1 MTLLLAFVSAGLT
14 AQAQRAR
21 ADRYQVAQIISRVES
36 DTTRFRADLDNAIR
50 NSRIDNTR
58 RENNINLY
66 ISDFVSATAQLRAR
80 NDQRRATAAD
90 VRLVLDRAT
99 LVDNFL
105 RRSQLEGNVND
116 DWATVRADLTELASA
131 YGVTWTPA
139 PARGGY
145 RNNGGYGN
153 NPLPN
158 TGTAYGVDRSLT
170 GTYRLDVS
178 RSDDPRTAARN
189 AAGPTSRYGRQQQSQ
204 DALLARLEAPDTL
217 AIERRGTQ
225 VTIASTRAPQ
235 FTLTADGR
243 ERVEQ
248 LPNGRSVR
256 AKATLYGD
264 QLIVSTTG
272 DRDTDFTVTFDPVEN
287 GQRLEVTRR
296 ISDINLRTP
305 VTVRSVYERTS
316 DVAQFD
322 VYRGGGYTAG
332 TTPTTTSGEFVV
344 PDGVSLSATLDQDL
358 STRTTREGEQFT
370 MTISQPSEYAGA
382 SLQGHIS
389 GVSRSGR
396 VTGRSEMSFNFDRI
410 VMRDGR
416 SYSFSGF
423 VEGIRSTNG
432 ESVRVDNEGGV
443 RDNNQTDRTVQ
454 RTAIGTAVGAIIGA
468 IAGGGSGAA
477 IGAIVGAGAGAG
489 SVYVQGRDASFFP
502 RRARRKSAG
511 AVNSHAP
518 QRVTIPDAIAY
529 YLSGGACV
537 LRRRRASSPLPQK
550 GLPPPRR
557 SYEGMKIYAAR
568 PQPYRARSETTWQR
582 S

>member
-1 MTLLLAFVSAGLT
+1 MNHARRIISAALLLAFVTTGLT

-21 ADRYQVAQIISRVES
+21 VNRFQVAQIISRVQS
-36 DTTRFRADLDNAIR
+36 DTARFRTDLDYAIR

-66 ISDFVSATAQLRAR
+66 ITDFVNATTQLRTR
-80 NDQRRATAAD
+80 NNQRRATVAD

-105 RRSQLEGNVND
+105 RRNQLEGNVND
-116 DWATVRADLTELASA
+116 DWATVRADLGELASA
-131 YGVTWTPA
+131 YGITWNPDT
-139 PARGGY
+139 AR
-145 RNNGGYGN
+145 GGYGN
-153 NPLPN
+153 NPLP
-158 TGTAYGVDRSLT
+158 GTSTVYGVDRLLT

-178 RSDDPRTAARN
+178 RSDDPRTAAQN
-189 AAGPTSRYGRQQQSQ
+189 ASRALPGYNRQRTE
-204 DALLARLEAPDTL
+204 DALIARLEAPDTL
-217 AIERRGTQ
+217 AVERRGTQ

-235 FTLTADGR
+235 ITFVADGR

-248 LPNGRSVR
+248 AADGHSVR
-256 AKATLYGD
+256 ARASVYGD

-272 DRDTDFTVTFDPVEN
+272 DRDSDFTVTFDPIE
-287 GQRLEVTRR
+287 GGRRLEVTRR

-332 TTPTTTSGEFVV
+332 TTVPTASSEFIV
-344 PDGVSLSATLDQDL
+344 PDGVTLSATLDQDL

-370 MTISQPSEYAGA
+370 MTVTQPSEYAGA

-389 GVSRSGR
+389 GVARSGR

-410 VMRDGR
+410 VLRDGR
-416 SYSFSGF
+416 SYTFSGF

-432 ESVRVDNEGGV
+432 ESVKVDNEGGV
-443 RDNNQTDRTVQ
+443 RDSSQTNRTVQ

-477 IGAIVGAGAGAG
+477 IGAVVGAGAGAG
-489 SVYVQGRDASFFP
+489 SVYVQGRDDLELLRGSEVTVRSSSP
-502 RRARRKSAG
+502 RR
-511 AVNSHAP
+511 
-518 QRVTIPDAIAY
+518 
-529 YLSGGACV
+529 
-537 LRRRRASSPLPQK
+537 
-550 GLPPPRR
+550 
-557 SYEGMKIYAAR
+557 
-568 PQPYRARSETTWQR
+568 
-582 S
+582 

>member
-1 MTLLLAFVSAGLT
+1 MTNARRIISVALVLAFVTTGLT
-14 AQAQRAR
+14 AQAQRTR
-21 ADRYQVAQIISRVES
+21 VNRYEVAQIITRVQS
-36 DTTRFRADLDNAIR
+36 DTARFRTDLDYAIR

-66 ISDFVSATAQLRAR
+66 ITDFVNATTQLRAR
-80 NDQRRATAAD
+80 NDQRRATVAD

-105 RRSQLEGNVND
+105 RRNQLEGNVND

-131 YGVTWTPA
+131 YGLTWNPGT
-139 PARGGY
+139 ARA
-145 RNNGGYGN
+145 GGYGN
-153 NPLPN
+153 NPLPS
-158 TGTAYGVDRSLT
+158 TGTVYGVDRQLT

-178 RSDDPRTAARN
+178 RSDDPRTAAQN
-189 AAGPTSRYGRQQQSQ
+189 ASRALPGYNRQRTE
-204 DALLARLEAPDTL
+204 DALIARLEAPDTL
-217 AIERRGTQ
+217 AVERRGTQ

-235 FTLTADGR
+235 ITLVADGR
-243 ERVEQ
+243 ERIEQ

-256 AKATLYGD
+256 AKATVYGD

-272 DRDTDFTVTFDPVEN
+272 DRDSDFTVTFDPVEN

-332 TTPTTTSGEFVV
+332 TTVPTASGEFIV

-358 STRTTREGEQFT
+358 STRTAREGEQFT
-370 MTISQPSEYAGA
+370 MTVTQPSEYAGA

-389 GVSRSGR
+389 GVARSGR

-410 VMRDGR
+410 VLRDGR
-416 SYSFSGF
+416 SYTFSGF

-432 ESVRVDNEGGV
+432 ESVKVDNEGGA
-443 RDNNQTDRTVQ
+443 RDSSQTNRTVQ

-477 IGAIVGAGAGAG
+477 IGAVVGAGAGAG
-489 SVYVQGRDASFFP
+489 SVYVQGRDDLELLRGSEVTVRSSSP
-502 RRARRKSAG
+502 RR
-511 AVNSHAP
+511 
-518 QRVTIPDAIAY
+518 
-529 YLSGGACV
+529 
-537 LRRRRASSPLPQK
+537 
-550 GLPPPRR
+550 
-557 SYEGMKIYAAR
+557 
-568 PQPYRARSETTWQR
+568 
-582 S
+582 

>member
-1 MTLLLAFVSAGLT
+1 MNNARRIISATLLLAFLSTGLM
-14 AQAQRAR
+14 AQPQRTQR
-21 ADRYQVAQIISRVES
+21 NRYQVAQIITRVES
-36 DTTRFRADLDNAIR
+36 DTTRFRTDLDYAIR
-50 NSRIDNTR
+50 NNRIDNTR

-66 ISDFVSATAQLRAR
+66 ITDFVNATAQLRTR
-80 NDQRRATAAD
+80 NDQRRAMAAD

-99 LVDNFL
+99 LVDSFL
-105 RRSQLEGNVND
+105 RRNQLEGNVND
-116 DWATVRADLTELASA
+116 DWATVRADLTELATA
-131 YGVTWTPA
+131 YGVAWTPA
-139 PARGGY
+139 TTRGGY
-145 RNNGGYGN
+145 GNNGNNGGYGN

-158 TGTAYGVDRSLT
+158 TGSAYGVDRSLT

-189 AAGPTSRYGRQQQSQ
+189 AGGATSRYGRQQPPQ
-204 DALLARLEAPDTL
+204 DALIARLEAPDTL

-256 AKATLYGD
+256 AKASLYGD

-332 TTPTTTSGEFVV
+332 TTTTTTSGDFIV

-358 STRTTREGEQFT
+358 STRTAQQGEQFT
-370 MTISQPSEYAGA
+370 MTVTQPNDYAGA

-389 GVSRSGR
+389 GVTRSGR
-396 VTGRSEMSFNFDRI
+396 VTGRSEMTFNFDRI

-423 VEGIRSTNG
+423 VEGIRSANG
-432 ESVRVDNEGGV
+432 ESVRVDNEGGA
-443 RDNNQTDRTVQ
+443 RDNSQTDRTVQ

-477 IGAIVGAGAGAG
+477 IGAVVGAGAGAG
-489 SVYVQGRDASFFP
+489 SVYVQGRDDLELLRGSEVTV
-502 RRARRKSAG
+502 RS
-511 AVNSHAP
+511 SSP
-518 QRVTIPDAIAY
+518 QR
-529 YLSGGACV
+529 
-537 LRRRRASSPLPQK
+537 R
-550 GLPPPRR
+550 
-557 SYEGMKIYAAR
+557 
-568 PQPYRARSETTWQR
+568 
-582 S
+582 

>member
-1 MTLLLAFVSAGLT
+1 MNNARRIISTALMLAFVTTGLT

-21 ADRYQVAQIISRVES
+21 VNRYQVAQVIGRVQS
-36 DTTRFRADLDNAIR
+36 DTARFRTDLDNAIR

-66 ISDFVSATAQLRAR
+66 ITDFVNATAQLRAR
-80 NDQRRATAAD
+80 NDRRVATIAD

-105 RRSQLEGNVND
+105 RRNQLEGNVND
-116 DWATVRADLTELASA
+116 DWATVRADLGELASA
-131 YGVTWTPA
+131 YGTNWNPA

-145 RNNGGYGN
+145 GNNGGNNNNGGYGN

-158 TGTAYGVDRSLT
+158 TGTAYGVDRQLT

-178 RSDDPRTAARN
+178 RSDDPRVAAQG
-189 AAGPTSRYGRQQQSQ
+189 ASRALPGYNRQRTE
-204 DALLARLEAPDTL
+204 DALMARLTAPDTL

-225 VTIASTRAPQ
+225 VTIASARAPQ
-235 FTLTADGR
+235 FTLVADGR

-256 AKATLYGD
+256 ASARLYGD

-272 DRDTDFTVTFDPVEN
+272 DRENDFTVTFDPIEN

-296 ISDINLRTP
+296 ISDVNLRTP

-316 DVAQFD
+316 DAAQFD

-332 TTPTTTSGEFVV
+332 TTTPTASGDFVV
-344 PDGVSLSATLDQDL
+344 PDGVSLGATLDQDL
-358 STRTTREGEQFT
+358 STRTAREGEQFT
-370 MTISQPSEYAGA
+370 MTVTQPSEYSGA

-389 GVSRSGR
+389 GVARSGR

-410 VMRDGR
+410 VLRDGR
-416 SYSFSGF
+416 SYNFSGF
-423 VEGIRSTNG
+423 VEGIRTTGG
-432 ESVRVDNEGGV
+432 ESVKVDNEGGV
-443 RDNNQTDRTVQ
+443 RDSSQTNRTVQ

-477 IGAIVGAGAGAG
+477 IGAVVGAGAGAG
-489 SVYVQGRDASFFP
+489 SVYVQGRDDLELLRGSEVTI
-502 RRARRKSAG
+502 RS
-511 AVNSHAP
+511 SSP
-518 QRVTIPDAIAY
+518 QR
-529 YLSGGACV
+529 
-537 LRRRRASSPLPQK
+537 R
-550 GLPPPRR
+550 
-557 SYEGMKIYAAR
+557 
-568 PQPYRARSETTWQR
+568 
-582 S
+582 

>member
-1 MTLLLAFVSAGLT
+1 MKNARRIISMALLIVFASTGLM
-14 AQAQRAR
+14 AQPQRTR
-21 ADRYQVAQIISRVES
+21 VNRYQVVQIISRVES
-36 DTTRFRADLDNAIR
+36 DTTRFRTDLDYALR
-50 NSRIDNTR
+50 NSTVSNTR
-58 RENNINLY
+58 RADNINLY
-66 ISDFVSATAQLRAR
+66 ISDFVNATAQLRTR
-80 NDQRRATAAD
+80 NDQRRATTAD

-99 LVDNFL
+99 LVDGFL
-105 RRSQLEGNVND
+105 RRNQLEGNVND
-116 DWATVRADLTELASA
+116 DWATVRADLSELATT
-131 YGVTWTPA
+131 YGVAWTPA
-139 PARGGY
+139 TTRGGY
-145 RNNGGYGN
+145 GNNGNNGGYGN

-158 TGTAYGVDRSLT
+158 TGSVYGVDRLLT

-189 AAGPTSRYGRQQQSQ
+189 ATGAASRYGRQQTQE
-204 DALLARLEAPDTL
+204 DALIARLEAPDTL

-256 AKATLYGD
+256 AKASLYGD

-316 DVAQFD
+316 DTAQFD

-332 TTPTTTSGEFVV
+332 TTPTPTTSGEFIVR
-344 PDGVSLSATLDQDL
+344 DGDSLTATLDQDL
-358 STRTTREGEQFT
+358 STSTTRQGEQFT
-370 MTISQPSEYAGA
+370 MTVTQPSEYAGA
-382 SLQGHIS
+382 ALQGHIS
-389 GVSRSGR
+389 GVARSGR
-396 VTGRSEMSFNFDRI
+396 VTGRSQMTFNFDRI

-432 ESVRVDNEGGV
+432 ESVKVDNEGGV
-443 RDNNQTDRTVQ
+443 RDNSQTDRTVQ

-477 IGAIVGAGAGAG
+477 IGAVVGAGAGAG
-489 SVYVQGRDASFFP
+489 SVYVQGRDDLELLRGSEVTV
-502 RRARRKSAG
+502 RS
-511 AVNSHAP
+511 SSP
-518 QRVTIPDAIAY
+518 QR
-529 YLSGGACV
+529 
-537 LRRRRASSPLPQK
+537 R
-550 GLPPPRR
+550 
-557 SYEGMKIYAAR
+557 
-568 PQPYRARSETTWQR
+568 
-582 S
+582 